1 MSGSLSV
8 FDESALEYDSW
19 FDTNHFAYQSEIEA
33 VRRFLPSVGLGVEIG
48 TGTGRFSIPFSIT
61 IGVEPSKAMAE
72 IAASRGI
79 TVHNAKAEDLPF
91 CSEHF
96 DFALMITT
104 LCFVDNPQKT
114 LKEIHRILEPDGQL
128 ILGIIDKETE
138 LGKIY
143 ESMKAMNKFYRE
155 ANFYSTK
162 EVFDLLK
169 ETDFNRIQTCQ
180 TIFSNPESMTS
191 PDIVK
196 DGFGEGAFVV
206 INSSKKSKTV
216 SELIGLFSQNLRP

>member
-8 FDESALEYDSW
+8 FDDSALEYDSW

-33 VRRFLPSVGLGVEIG
+33 VRHFIPSVGLGVEIG
-48 TGTGRFSIPFSIT
+48 TGTGRFSVPFSIT

-91 CSEHF
+91 CSGHF
-96 DFALMITT
+96 DFALMVTT
-104 LCFVDNPQKT
+104 FCFLDNPQKA
-114 LKEIHRILEPDGQL
+114 LKEIHRVLEPEGQL
-128 ILGIIDKETE
+128 ILGIIDTETE

-143 ESMKAMNKFYRE
+143 ESMKQINKFYRE
-155 ANFYSTK
+155 AKFYSVR
-162 EVFDLLK
+162 EVVDLLK
-169 ETDFNRIQTCQ
+169 EIGFNRIQTCQ
-180 TIFSNPESMTS
+180 TIFSNPQKMTS

-206 INSSKKSKTV
+206 INSLKQRKIDYENS
-216 SELIGLFSQNLRP
+216 NYH

>member
-1 MSGSLSV
+1 MSGTLSV
-8 FDESALEYDSW
+8 FDDFALEYDSW
-19 FDTNHFAYQSEIEA
+19 FDRNHFAYQSEIEA
-33 VRRFLPSVGLGVEIG
+33 VRRFIPNIGLGVEIG

-79 TVHNAKAEDLPF
+79 TVHNTKAEDLPF
-91 CSEHF
+91 CSGHF

-104 LCFVDNPQKT
+104 LCFVDDPQKA
-114 LKEIHRILEPDGQL
+114 LKEAYRILEPSGQL
-128 ILGIIDKETE
+128 ILGILDKETK
-138 LGKIY
+138 LGRIY
-143 ESMKAMNKFYRE
+143 ESMKATNKFYRE

-169 ETDFNRIQTCQ
+169 GNGFHRIQTCQ
-180 TIFSNPESMTS
+180 TIFSNPEKMTS

-206 INSSKKSKTV
+206 INSFKQSKIVYENS
-216 SELIGLFSQNLRP
+216 NYN